1 MPYRKVPLI
10 IGETYH
16 VFNRSVARQHIFL
29 SDRDYQRAIE
39 TFQFYSFKRPDL
51 RFSHFKRLP
60 KDQRESF
67 WSNLTTNNQKQIAV
81 LTYCF
86 MPNHVHFLMRETEEN
101 GIATFM
107 KNFQNSLAKFFNTR
121 EERQG
126 ALFQAMFKAIR
137 IETKEQLI
145 HVARYIHLNP
155 FTSFVIRKIEKL
167 ENYPWSSYPAYM
179 GRKQDDFIEKE
190 SIFSLFKS
198 VEKFKMFTLDQAN
211 YQRKL
216 FLVKHLIGE

>member
-10 IGETYH
+10 VGETYH
-16 VFNRSVARQHIFL
+16 VFNRSVARQPIFL

-39 TFQFYSFKRPDL
+39 TFQFYSFKRPGL
-51 RFSHFKRLP
+51 RFSHFKRLSR
-60 KDQRESF
+60 DQRQSF
-67 WSNLTTNNQKQIAV
+67 WSDLITRNQKQIAI
-81 LTYCF
+81 LAYCF
-86 MPNHVHFLMRETEEN
+86 MPNHIHFLVREVEEN

-126 ALFQAMFKAIR
+126 ALFQAMFKAVR
-137 IETKEQLI
+137 IETEEQLI

-155 FTSFVIRKIEKL
+155 FTSFIIREIGEL
-167 ENYPWSSYPAYM
+167 ENYPWSSYLAYI
-179 GRKQDDFIEKE
+179 GKTQDDFIEKE
-190 SIFSLFKS
+190 SMLSLFKS
-198 VEKFKMFTLDQAN
+198 AEKFEAFTLDQAD